1 MSTEGAVGRLG
12 DDEQRGWE
20 LCRKGGGE
28 QRVGRAM
35 GREAERLAEGAIG
48 LRERSN
54 CLAMSGAS
62 RAI

>member
-1 MSTEGAVGRLG
+1 MVSREGGCFAEKKVVSREG
-12 DDEQRGWE
+12 
-20 LCRKGGGE
+20 
-28 QRVGRAM
+28 AM
-35 GREAERLAEGAIG
+35 GREAERLAEGVIG

>member
-1 MSTEGAVGRLG
+1 MVSREGGCFIEKGAVSR
-12 DDEQRGWE
+12 EE
-20 LCRKGGGE
+20 
-28 QRVGRAM
+28 AM
-35 GREAERLAEGAIG
+35 GREAEQLAEGAIG